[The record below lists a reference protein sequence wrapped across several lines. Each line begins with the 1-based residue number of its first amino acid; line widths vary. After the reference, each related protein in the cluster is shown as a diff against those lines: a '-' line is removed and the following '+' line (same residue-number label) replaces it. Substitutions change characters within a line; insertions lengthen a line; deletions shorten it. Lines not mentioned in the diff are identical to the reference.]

1 MRIVFKVSRD
11 LVQVKHHSCTSS
23 YLIKLF
29 SNFDNNNNQVLD
41 LVEVADM
48 IYPIVTAGA
57 LVAKISEQ
65 RKGEGSVS
73 LEIA

>member
-1 MRIVFKVSRD
+1 
-11 LVQVKHHSCTSS
+11 
-23 YLIKLF
+23 
-29 SNFDNNNNQVLD
+29 
-41 LVEVADM
+41 M

-73 LEIA
+73 LEIAQSKREMREIKNIPGQPK